1 MKQDANKGL
10 AKLYWVLG
18 IIVVLFFALG
28 AVLWWYD
35 DYIIHEHATAA
46 QWLAR
51 LTETPHFG

>member
-35 DYIIHEHATAA
+35 DYIIREHATAA

-51 LTETPHFG
+51 LTEPPHFG